1 MYGLG
6 TVTVVKASGPHVN
19 LSRSKLSRLCVCV
32 SLIGKR
38 DGHRSRF
45 ECPEGVENVSLRWTI
60 VIYTSANVKL
70 IARNT
75 TYTYNTSCSSCI
87 LRHAI
92 VQGGRGKAVP
102 GSLRCR
108 RIGGG
113 DAPTEAAAAPA
124 TAAARLAPL
133 VVVVLL
139 LLLLLLLL
147 AWPGTRPP
155 PCIRMP
161 QKTSE
166 LPELRGRLGDARKS
180 LKKKA

>member
-1 MYGLG
+1 MPLAHATGIGTLFVYGLG
-6 TVTVVKASGPHVN
+6 TVTIVKASGPHVN

-92 VQGGRGKAVP
+92 VQGGRGKAVCIWPLGQP
-102 GSLRCR
+102 GPGRAAQASQARPR
-108 RIGGG
+108 QTNFPSQN
-113 DAPTEAAAAPA
+113 PT
-124 TAAARLAPL
+124 
-133 VVVVLL
+133 
-139 LLLLLLLL
+139 
-147 AWPGTRPP
+147 W
-155 PCIRMP
+155 
-161 QKTSE
+161 
-166 LPELRGRLGDARKS
+166 KS
-180 LKKKA
+180 